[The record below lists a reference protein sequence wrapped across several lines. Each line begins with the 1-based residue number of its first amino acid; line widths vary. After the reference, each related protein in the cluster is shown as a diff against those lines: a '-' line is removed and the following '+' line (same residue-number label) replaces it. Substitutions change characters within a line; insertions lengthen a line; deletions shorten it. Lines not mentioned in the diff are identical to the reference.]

1 MSAKQLLINQINNM
15 NFGVD
20 QEIYNKSTGNAHYEI
35 SKLAGDLTQEYNL
48 LQGATLDLSNQMSTP
63 DKTGALDLTVNVG
76 GQSYNGQVCLSGDKV
91 IINKAILEMIA
102 ELFPQTQ
109 MGDIAQYPD
118 YLYFSREEM
127 SGVWESMLQYRD
139 NQAPQELKDL
149 LVFLVEAIPDQ
160 YFTASLSGVTFKLDQ
175 AGLEDVIYNVLLKVR
190 DEKERFAGIIV
201 GMSTMYG
208 PNPDLDPETMREDII
223 AGIDKAVADG
233 SFPTKEQI
241 HLMSQFVQV
250 QDFYYQASLPPS
262 AAKEFKLTLK
272 LSETSGL
279 PGEITITSKTTGS
292 KNNINSNA
300 NASLDIKTIDG
311 NNISCTLNQTYM
323 YQAKRA
329 DSQMVM
335 SAKASNPSTG
345 GTLLDFELKGD
356 SSQQADSGLKIAL
369 PELNEENS
377 MDITSLIEQ
386 GTDED
391 RL

>member
-1 MSAKQLLINQINNM
+1 M
-15 NFGVD
+15 
-20 QEIYNKSTGNAHYEI
+20 
-35 SKLAGDLTQEYNL
+35 
-48 LQGATLDLSNQMSTP
+48 
-63 DKTGALDLTVNVG
+63 
-76 GQSYNGQVCLSGDKV
+76 
-91 IINKAILEMIA
+91 
-102 ELFPQTQ
+102 
-109 MGDIAQYPD
+109 
-118 YLYFSREEM
+118 
-127 SGVWESMLQYRD
+127 
-139 NQAPQELKDL
+139 
-149 LVFLVEAIPDQ
+149 
-160 YFTASLSGVTFKLDQ
+160 
-175 AGLEDVIYNVLLKVR
+175 
-190 DEKERFAGIIV
+190 
-201 GMSTMYG
+201 
-208 PNPDLDPETMREDII
+208 
-223 AGIDKAVADG
+223 ADG

-292 KNNINSNA
+292 KNNINTNA

-311 NNISCTLNQTYM
+311 NNISCTLNQAYM